1 MKNIFRIVMA
11 VAILFTASCAK
22 EDISSTIGGGE
33 VEVTF
38 TADLG
43 QLGTR
48 TYGLAEN
55 VDRVYLGVYE
65 AGEKNPLQLVDY
77 QKGYPVN
84 DGKAS
89 ITVVL
94 LKDKKYDLVFWAQ
107 NNAQTCYNVVWDER
121 TLDVDYDGALSQDD
135 KRDAFFLIKNGFRA
149 GHDETTF
156 ELRRPFA
163 QLRAGINQKD
173 FDYIKANGVTEG
185 LKKSAAKVY
194 GVANVLNLVNGNV
207 AGEETVTF
215 NGAPVPNP
223 TDPTDEDA
231 KFAVNGENFYQ
242 ISMNYILVNEKK
254 LVDVEYNFSDGKT
267 DYFRS
272 YYNVPIQRN
281 YRTNILGQLISS
293 PMDFNVIIAPEF
305 DGDNVYEV
313 TPWDGKSVSEPEYDA
328 ATKTY
333 TVSNGAELAWIAQ
346 TVNGTSTTAANP
358 LEGQTI
364 ILANDIDLGNY
375 PWTPIGSAKNDHGF
389 MANFDGNGHAV
400 KNLNISNITPDA
412 DGYVYAGLFGVTE
425 GTAANHNKIENLII
439 ENVNI
444 NVKGDIA
451 AAAVAYPYY
460 TDLHNITVKGK
471 INIVAR
477 DYTAGVVSYTR
488 RCVVASNLTI
498 AGDEGS
504 VISGR
509 RTVGGV
515 ISDIQMNG
523 GLTAQYTN
531 FNASGLKITAEKS
544 VGGISGIIGQNLN
557 GATVKNVQIV
567 CDDIHKG
574 KVAGSF
580 SNNKPVITDLVVE
593 NVTGAEFLVGANYD
607 QKVDTIIV
615 INGKEYIYKGNG
627 TYLVDG
633 VYETSTI
640 EGLQNILNNAAG
652 ETVINLVADL
662 NGDVTVAQS
671 AGVKITINGNNHN
684 YKGVI
689 VVDGKSATYTT
700 AALTINNV
708 NFNAEEISA
717 DACINLGAKGN
728 NNTRYT
734 CNVKVDGCTF
744 DVPGAVGVKSYTGG
758 DKNLTISN
766 STATAKA
773 HSLLQAKGIDG
784 ILVEG
789 CEIKSKNGLNFNNS
803 TNVTVEQC
811 VADVKGYAVRFGEG
825 SAANGASETY
835 TIENSTLKSACEE
848 AGDAVIVLRGTA
860 DKAVLNLVNTTLDGA
875 IQIDNQANAVV
886 KINGVTAVT
895 SSEGLKAALNAD
907 VATITLAPAT
917 FEGTF
922 TVNKNVTISSAYAD
936 NKATIK
942 GRVNIGSN
950 ASGVTFENI
959 KFDINS
965 ASAAKNTFSGAS
977 YKYPAIVTIY
987 AAATNFE
994 GCEFKCDISKGVCGI
1009 NYGQHSAGNKLVV
1022 NNCKFTGDFYAIRTR
1037 TLFSIT
1043 NSIFDVY
1050 TTQGQLA
1057 AVWTWGNGTT
1067 GTKLDSGA
1075 NTVVFT
1081 GNTNLNDNEVYGV
1094 QLTST
1099 TFNYCHISYNFQNN
1113 SGFTTLANSL
1123 NSNCDYTGKNFAEG
1137 SETF

>member
-1 MKNIFRIVMA
+1 MAAAVMFGA
-11 VAILFTASCAK
+11 VACSQSDEIQ
-22 EDISSTIGGGE
+22 EVVGGE
-33 VEVTF
+33 EVVSVLSLELE
-38 TADLG
+38 D
-43 QLGTR
+43 LGTR
-48 TYGLAEN
+48 LAGDAGKI
-55 VDRVYLGVYE
+55 DRVAWGIYDE
-65 AGEKNPLQLVDY
+65 AGNFLAPHSSEV
-77 QKGYPVN
+77 KGVAN
-84 DGKAS
+84 FTGGKAE
-89 ITVVL
+89 IEVRLFTGKV
-94 LKDKKYDLVFWAQ
+94 YDLVFFAYCSANEAYSINWGERQ
-107 NNAQTCYNVVWDER
+107 LNVN
-121 TLDVDYDGALSQDD
+121 YDDLANLEA
-135 KRDAFFLIKNGFRA
+135 RDAFFHIENGFVA
-149 GHDETTF
+149 GPNKTF
-156 ELRRPFA
+156 TLKRPFA
-163 QLRAGINQKD
+163 QLNAGQSMV
-173 FDYIKANGVTEG
+173 DYDNMQLTDNCIIKSQLTAEAYAAMDLKTGKVVGDKVPVVLDMNKVIDLNEDGANDHLIVGETEYKH
-185 LKKSAAKVY
+185 LA
-194 GVANVLNLVNGNV
+194 
-207 AGEETVTF
+207 
-215 NGAPVPNP
+215 
-223 TDPTDEDA
+223 
-231 KFAVNGENFYQ
+231 
-242 ISMNYILVNEKK
+242 MNYLLVNEKE
-254 LVDVEYNFSDGKT
+254 LVDVKLELLGNEDTKFVRD
-267 DYFRS
+267 
-272 YYNVPIQRN
+272 YYNVPLQRN
-281 YRTNILGQLISS
+281 YRTNILGSLISEPS
-293 PMDFNVIIAPEF
+293 VFTILIDAEF

-364 ILANDIDLGNY
+364 ILANDINLGDY
-375 PWTPIGSAKNDHGF
+375 PWTPIGSAKSDHGF

-425 GTAANHNKIENLII
+425 GTAANHNYIKNLII

-444 NVKGDIA
+444 NVEGDIA

-460 TDLHNITVKGK
+460 TDLDNITVKGK

-509 RTVGGV
+509 KTVGGV

-544 VGGISGIIGQNLN
+544 VGGISGIIGNQTLN

-567 CDDIHKG
+567 CGDIHKG

-580 SNNKPVITDLVVE
+580 GGKPVINDLVVE

-607 QKVDTIIV
+607 NNEDTIIV

-633 VYETSTI
+633 VYETSTL

-708 NFNAEEISA
+708 NFNAEAISA
-717 DACINLGAKGN
+717 DACIRLGNGTNAS
-728 NNTRYT
+728 RYT
-734 CNVKVDGCTF
+734 CNVTVNGCTF
-744 DVPGAVGVKSYTGG
+744 DVAGAVGVKSYTGG
-758 DKNLTISN
+758 DKNLKVLN
-766 STATAKA
+766 STAEAKA

-789 CEIKSKNGLNFNNS
+789 CVIKSKNGLNFNNS

-811 VADVKGYAVRFGEG
+811 LADVKGYAVRFGEG

-835 TIENSTLKSACEE
+835 TIENSSLKSACEE

-860 DKAVLNLVNTTLDGA
+860 DKAVLNLVNTTLEGTN
-875 IQIDNQANAVV
+875 QIANNANAVV
-886 KINGVTAVT
+886 IIDGVANITDKVALALVLASKVENTQINLEANGDYDAITAG
-895 SSEGLKAALNAD
+895 ELN
-907 VATITLAPAT
+907 
-917 FEGTF
+917 
-922 TVNKNVTISSAYAD
+922 NVTINGNGAVMTFVTDANSKLEDVTLNGVKFEYTG
-936 NKATIK
+936 ATTDFGIVINANAKIENLVVDGCSFVGTGEKK
-942 GRVNIGSN
+942 GRGIYGQNSTANIELKNCNFEKLGYPIYTMAGGGYESLVIE
-950 ASGVTFENI
+950 GCTFENI
-959 KFDINS
+959 KS
-965 ASAAKNTFSGAS
+965 W
-977 YKYPAIVTIY
+977 AIMP
-987 AAATNFE
+987 
-994 GCEFKCDISKGVCGI
+994 
-1009 NYGQHSAGNKLVV
+1009 Q
-1022 NNCKFTGDFYAIRTR
+1022 
-1037 TLFSIT
+1037 
-1043 NSIFDVY
+1043 
-1050 TTQGQLA
+1050 
-1057 AVWTWGNGTT
+1057 
-1067 GTKLDSGA
+1067 
-1075 NTVVFT
+1075 
-1081 GNTNLNDNEVYGV
+1081 
-1094 QLTST
+1094 
-1099 TFNYCHISYNFQNN
+1099 YN
-1113 SGFTTLANSL
+1113 
-1123 NSNCDYTGKNFAEG
+1123 DYTGDLTVTGCTFKDCLGGGLVKAGKFTANHTFTFTNNTITGCTIAGDHNWFSINTADASKVVSGNTKDGVAWAPADAEG
-1137 SETF
+1137 LK

>member
-1 MKNIFRIVMA
+1 MAAAVMFGA
-11 VAILFTASCAK
+11 VACSQSDEIQ
-22 EDISSTIGGGE
+22 EVVGGE
-33 VEVTF
+33 EVVSVLSLELE
-38 TADLG
+38 D
-43 QLGTR
+43 LGTR
-48 TYGLAEN
+48 LAGDAGKIDKVAWGIYDKDGQFLAPHSSAN
-55 VDRVYLGVYE
+55 KGV
-65 AGEKNPLQLVDY
+65 ANFTG
-77 QKGYPVN
+77 
-84 DGKAS
+84 GKAE
-89 ITVVL
+89 IEVRLFTGKV
-94 LKDKKYDLVFWAQ
+94 YDLVFFAYCSE
-107 NNAQTCYNVVWDER
+107 NNAYSIDWGARQLNVSYKLNEQQNDLANLE
-121 TLDVDYDGALSQDD
+121 A
-135 KRDAFFLIKNGFRA
+135 RDAFFHIENGFVA
-149 GHDETTF
+149 GPNKTF
-156 ELRRPFA
+156 TLKRPFA
-163 QLRAGINQKD
+163 QLNAGQSLE
-173 FDYIKANGVTEG
+173 DYNNMQLTDNCIIKSQLTTEAYAAMN
-185 LKKSAAKVY
+185 LKTGKVV
-194 GVANVLNLVNGNV
+194 GEKVEVVLEMNDVIDTDNNGNDHLIV
-207 AGEETVTF
+207 GDTEYKHLA
-215 NGAPVPNP
+215 
-223 TDPTDEDA
+223 
-231 KFAVNGENFYQ
+231 
-242 ISMNYILVNEKK
+242 MNYLLVNEKE
-254 LVDVEYNFSDGKT
+254 LVDVKLELLGNEGTKFVRD
-267 DYFRS
+267 
-272 YYNVPIQRN
+272 YYNVPLQRN
-281 YRTNILGQLISS
+281 YRTNILGSLISEPS
-293 PMDFNVIIAPEF
+293 VFTILIDAEF

-333 TVSNGAELAWIAQ
+333 TVSNGAELAWIAH

-358 LEGQTI
+358 LEGQNI
-364 ILANDIDLGNY
+364 ILANDINLGDY

-400 KNLNISNITPDA
+400 KNLNITNITPDA

-460 TDLHNITVKGK
+460 TDLYNITVKGK

-477 DYTAGVVSYTR
+477 DYTAGIVSYTR

-544 VGGISGIIGQNLN
+544 VGGISGIIAQNLTV
-557 GATVKNVQIV
+557 ATVKNVQIV
-567 CDDIHKG
+567 CGDIQKG

-580 SNNKPVITDLVVE
+580 GGKPVINDLVVE

-607 QKVDTIIV
+607 QKEDTIIV
-615 INGKEYIYKGNG
+615 INGKKYIYKGNG

-708 NFNAEEISA
+708 NFNAEAISA
-717 DACINLGAKGN
+717 DACIRLGNGTNA
-728 NNTRYT
+728 TRYT
-734 CNVKVDGCTF
+734 CNVTVNGCTF
-744 DVPGAVGVKSYTGG
+744 DVAGAVGVKSYTGG
-758 DKNLTISN
+758 DKNLKVLN
-766 STATAKA
+766 STATEKA

-789 CEIKSKNGLNFNNS
+789 CVIKSKNGLNFNNS

-835 TIENSTLKSACEE
+835 TIKNSELKSACEE

-860 DKAVLNLVNTTLDGA
+860 DKAVLNLVTTTLEGTN
-875 IQIDNQANAVV
+875 QIANNANAVV
-886 KINGVTAVT
+886 IIDGVANISEADALNVVLASNLEDVTINLKKDVNYGATTVGELKDVTIIGAENAVMNFVTDADSKLENVTLNGVNFVYDGSNANSGIVINANAKIEKLVVDGCSFVGTGEKKGRGIYGQNPTANIELKNCNFKQLGYPIYTMAAGGYKSLIIKSCTFEEIKSWAIMPQYNDYAGDLTVT
-895 SSEGLKAALNAD
+895 GCQFVNCVGGLVKAGKFTAGHTFTFTDNTITNSAEHPAKNWFAIDTTAANKVVSGNTKDGATWTPAEAEGLK
-907 VATITLAPAT
+907 
-917 FEGTF
+917 
-922 TVNKNVTISSAYAD
+922 
-936 NKATIK
+936 
-942 GRVNIGSN
+942 
-950 ASGVTFENI
+950 
-959 KFDINS
+959 
-965 ASAAKNTFSGAS
+965 
-977 YKYPAIVTIY
+977 
-987 AAATNFE
+987 
-994 GCEFKCDISKGVCGI
+994 
-1009 NYGQHSAGNKLVV
+1009 
-1022 NNCKFTGDFYAIRTR
+1022 
-1037 TLFSIT
+1037 
-1043 NSIFDVY
+1043 
-1050 TTQGQLA
+1050 
-1057 AVWTWGNGTT
+1057 
-1067 GTKLDSGA
+1067 
-1075 NTVVFT
+1075 
-1081 GNTNLNDNEVYGV
+1081 
-1094 QLTST
+1094 
-1099 TFNYCHISYNFQNN
+1099 
-1113 SGFTTLANSL
+1113 
-1123 NSNCDYTGKNFAEG
+1123 
-1137 SETF
+1137 